1 MEPWLING
9 SKPALS
15 IINESLPPYP
25 PPCLQVESNQKMSAM
40 MDAIS
45 LHNLGG
51 KSIVFVNTKAMCDQ
65 VRGGGAEGGASEE
78 GRAR

>member
-1 MEPWLING
+1 
-9 SKPALS
+9 
-15 IINESLPPYP
+15 
-25 PPCLQVESNQKMSAM
+25 MSAM

-65 VRGGGAEGGASEE
+65 VRGGGGQGLGQVRGVGQVL
-78 GRAR
+78 GRGRIKEPILTL

>member
-1 MEPWLING
+1 MICECSPG
-9 SKPALS
+9 SSVALS
-15 IINESLPPYP
+15 LRLCRLIP

-65 VRGGGAEGGASEE
+65 VRGGGRGWGK
-78 GRAR
+78 